1 MRARKRFAALTAA
14 ILTALSGAALAQ
26 EYDAQQ
32 AKSWMAQFAQALL
45 QFSPI
50 NDPAQT
56 LDPARPG
63 EYLQEYEF
71 GTVQAATSGT
81 PTAAQIEEIDVSTA
95 QVTDARGVRVGM
107 TLSEAL
113 GGLSIPQAEGNL
125 AVVST
130 QETGVGWCWAY
141 LGEGGVYGVEW
152 LTYDL
157 DEPVTEYTLTYDRRR
172 YRQRY
177 SRQGGGLHAGAGRS
191 GAGDGAGDRGQAEA
205 RGRFDG

>member
-1 MRARKRFAALTAA
+1 MKFLKRMAAFCAAAMLTG
-14 ILTALSGAALAQ
+14 SAALAQ

-32 AKSWMAQFAQALL
+32 AKSWMEQFAQALSQL
-45 QFSPI
+45 APV

-71 GTVQAATSGT
+71 GTVQAATSGK

-95 QVTDARGVRVGM
+95 QVTDARGIRVGM
-107 TLSEAL
+107 TLNEAL
-113 GGLSIPQAEGNL
+113 NGLSIPQTEANL
-125 AVVST
+125 AVLNT
-130 QETGVGWCWAY
+130 QEAGVGWCWAY

-157 DEPVTEYTLTYDRRR
+157 TEPVTEYTDRK
-172 YRQRY
+172 
-177 SRQGGGLHAGAGRS
+177 SVV
-191 GAGDGAGDRGQAEA
+191 
-205 RGRFDG
+205 

>member
-1 MRARKRFAALTAA
+1 MRARKRFAALTVA

-95 QVTDARGVRVGM
+95 QVKDARGVRVGM

-113 GGLSIPQAEGNL
+113 GGLIMVVAATGACGLGAAL
-125 AVVST
+125 AGRTALLKIRHGKNSF
-130 QETGVGWCWAY
+130 
-141 LGEGGVYGVEW
+141 
-152 LTYDL
+152 
-157 DEPVTEYTLTYDRRR
+157 
-172 YRQRY
+172 
-177 SRQGGGLHAGAGRS
+177 RS
-191 GAGDGAGDRGQAEA
+191 GANSGIIHSTDCTLEIQGL
-205 RGRFDG
+205 